1 MEDKILL
8 YKSKLI
14 HYQVVGRGAPLI
26 LIHGY
31 LADNRIW
38 KKIIPLLVSDFKL
51 ILIDLPGHGK
61 SGTITSINS
70 MDFLAEI
77 IYKLCLSLG
86 LKSLRIA
93 GHSMGGYVAM
103 AFAEKYPEMIES
115 MFLMSIHPFAD
126 NMTRTLARN
135 REAEIIESG
144 KKHLLLV
151 NFIDKNFFS
160 ENLQD
165 LKSEISEVSKVSLE
179 QPESG
184 MLADLAGMMVR
195 PDRNHVIK
203 NTRYPV
209 YLIVGEN
216 DGKIPLD
223 KFESIEG
230 KNIVIHQMAGCGHFS
245 MIEKSKQTAEIILN
259 DLKKEC

>member
-8 YKSKLI
+8 YKSNLI
-14 HYQVVGRGAPLI
+14 HYQIIGYGEPLI

-38 KKIIPLLVSDFKL
+38 KKIIPLLESDFKL
-51 ILIDLPGHGK
+51 ILLELPGHGK
-61 SGTITSINS
+61 SSTIASINS
-70 MDFLAEI
+70 MDFLAEV
-77 IYKLCLSLG
+77 IYKLCLSIG
-86 LKSLRIA
+86 VKNVRIA
-93 GHSMGGYVAM
+93 GHSMGGYVAL
-103 AFAEKYPEMIES
+103 AFAEKYPEMLES
-115 MFLMSIHPFAD
+115 LFLINSHPFAD

-160 ENLQD
+160 ENQQD
-165 LKSEISEVSKVSLE
+165 LKSEISEVSQVSLE

-195 PDRNHVIK
+195 PDRSHVIK

-209 YLIVGEN
+209 YFIVGKN
-216 DGKIPLD
+216 DKKIPLD
-223 KFESIEG
+223 KFRTVEG
-230 KNIVIHQMAGCGHFS
+230 KNIVIHQLDSCGHFC
-245 MIEKSKQTAEIILN
+245 MIEKSKLTAEIILN